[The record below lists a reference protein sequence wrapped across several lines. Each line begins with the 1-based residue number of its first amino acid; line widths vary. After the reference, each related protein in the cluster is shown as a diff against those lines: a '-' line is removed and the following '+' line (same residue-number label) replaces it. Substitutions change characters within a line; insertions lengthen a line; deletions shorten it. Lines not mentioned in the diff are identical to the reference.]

1 MRQAALLHLAGAQA
15 KHQTGVVEYVR
26 LAGIVQVDA
35 NLLGN
40 ANLVSGK
47 AAGIVERLDG
57 IDQVLSNRLVL
68 DGRNLA
74 TLGQNSLVVA
84 KLFNHTFLHRGRCN
98 RLSIRYPHIFMRK
111 YRPSATKL
119 RTSTCEEQQRRKG
132 AIVGEFVSIGLNSG
146 PNKERVCMDELF
158 HVSERKSTIG
168 TELRAGLTTFLAM
181 AYIIAVNPAV
191 LSGAGIDAGAL
202 ACATCLGA
210 GIMTICM
217 GIFANRP
224 LACASGLGVNAMI
237 AGITTTVCGGDW
249 HVAMSVI
256 FLEGVVILL
265 LVLCGLRE
273 AIMDAIPVVL
283 RHAIS
288 VGLGLFIAMIGLC
301 DAGIITAGAGTLVG
315 LGDITSPTFI
325 VGIISILVTV
335 ALACRNV
342 PGSLLIG
349 IVVAVIAGIPLGVT
363 QAPTGIIA
371 PLDFSSIGG
380 PIADA
385 GGVPAIVK
393 VLTDPALLVISFS
406 LLMSDF
412 FDTMGTAM
420 AVAKQGEFL
429 TDDGNVE
436 NIKEILIVD
445 SAAAAVGGFMGVSSI
460 TTFVESTSGAAD
472 GGRTGLT
479 SVTTGV
485 LFILAAFF
493 SPIVTIVSSAATCGA
508 LVYVG
513 YLMMSEASEIDWSDV
528 SQGFPAFMIVAG
540 VPFTY
545 SISAGI
551 GLGFIAYVIV
561 ALFKG
566 EASKIKPLMWIAALA
581 FLVYFFVA

>member
-1 MRQAALLHLAGAQA
+1 
-15 KHQTGVVEYVR
+15 
-26 LAGIVQVDA
+26 
-35 NLLGN
+35 
-40 ANLVSGK
+40 
-47 AAGIVERLDG
+47 
-57 IDQVLSNRLVL
+57 
-68 DGRNLA
+68 
-74 TLGQNSLVVA
+74 
-84 KLFNHTFLHRGRCN
+84 
-98 RLSIRYPHIFMRK
+98 
-111 YRPSATKL
+111 
-119 RTSTCEEQQRRKG
+119 
-132 AIVGEFVSIGLNSG
+132 
-146 PNKERVCMDELF
+146 MDELF

-224 LACASGLGVNAMI
+224 LACASGLGINAMI
-237 AGITTTVCGGDW
+237 AGIATTMCGGDW

-325 VGIISILVTV
+325 VGII
-335 ALACRNV
+335 
-342 PGSLLIG
+342 
-349 IVVAVIAGIPLGVT
+349 VAVIAGIPLGVT
-363 QAPTGIIA
+363 HAPEGLIA
-371 PLDFSSIGG
+371 PLNFSTFGAPFAST
-380 PIADA
+380 AD
-385 GGVPAIVK
+385 GNLAIVK
-393 VLTDPALLVISFS
+393 VLTDPMLLVVAFS

-429 TDDGNVE
+429 TEDGNVE
-436 NIKEILIVD
+436 DIRPILVVD
-445 SAAAAVGGFMGVSSI
+445 SVAAAAGGFMGVSSI

-493 SPIVTIVSSAATCGA
+493 SPVVSIVSSAATCGA

-551 GLGFIAYVIV
+551 GLGFIAYVVV

>member
-1 MRQAALLHLAGAQA
+1 
-15 KHQTGVVEYVR
+15 
-26 LAGIVQVDA
+26 
-35 NLLGN
+35 
-40 ANLVSGK
+40 
-47 AAGIVERLDG
+47 
-57 IDQVLSNRLVL
+57 
-68 DGRNLA
+68 
-74 TLGQNSLVVA
+74 
-84 KLFNHTFLHRGRCN
+84 
-98 RLSIRYPHIFMRK
+98 
-111 YRPSATKL
+111 
-119 RTSTCEEQQRRKG
+119 
-132 AIVGEFVSIGLNSG
+132 
-146 PNKERVCMDELF
+146 MDELF

-224 LACASGLGVNAMI
+224 LACASGLGINAMI
-237 AGITTTVCGGDW
+237 AGIT
-249 HVAMSVI
+249 
-256 FLEGVVILL
+256 
-265 LVLCGLRE
+265 
-273 AIMDAIPVVL
+273 
-283 RHAIS
+283 
-288 VGLGLFIAMIGLC
+288 
-301 DAGIITAGAGTLVG
+301 TAGAGTLVG
-315 LGDITSPTFI
+315 LGDIASPTFI
-325 VGIISILVTV
+325 VGIISIVVTV
-335 ALACRNV
+335 ALASRNV

-349 IVVAVIAGIPLGVT
+349 IIVAVIAGIPLGVT
-363 QAPTGIIA
+363 HAPEGLIA
-371 PLDFSSIGG
+371 PLDFSTFGAPFAST
-380 PIADA
+380 AD
-385 GGVPAIVK
+385 GNLAIVK
-393 VLTDPALLVISFS
+393 VLTDPMLLVVAFS

-429 TDDGNVE
+429 TEDGNVE
-436 NIKEILIVD
+436 DIRPILVVD
-445 SAAAAVGGFMGVSSI
+445 SVAAAAGGFMGVSSI

-551 GLGFIAYVIV
+551 GLGFIAYVVV

>member
-1 MRQAALLHLAGAQA
+1 
-15 KHQTGVVEYVR
+15 
-26 LAGIVQVDA
+26 
-35 NLLGN
+35 
-40 ANLVSGK
+40 
-47 AAGIVERLDG
+47 
-57 IDQVLSNRLVL
+57 
-68 DGRNLA
+68 
-74 TLGQNSLVVA
+74 
-84 KLFNHTFLHRGRCN
+84 
-98 RLSIRYPHIFMRK
+98 
-111 YRPSATKL
+111 
-119 RTSTCEEQQRRKG
+119 
-132 AIVGEFVSIGLNSG
+132 
-146 PNKERVCMDELF
+146 
-158 HVSERKSTIG
+158 
-168 TELRAGLTTFLAM
+168 
-181 AYIIAVNPAV
+181 
-191 LSGAGIDAGAL
+191 
-202 ACATCLGA
+202 
-210 GIMTICM
+210 
-217 GIFANRP
+217 
-224 LACASGLGVNAMI
+224 MI

-256 FLEGVVILL
+256 FLEGVVIML

-315 LGDITSPTFI
+315 LGDIASPTFI
-325 VGIISILVTV
+325 VGIISIVVTV
-335 ALACRNV
+335 ALASRNV

-349 IVVAVIAGIPLGVT
+349 IIVAVIAGIPLGVT

-393 VLTDPALLVISFS
+393 VLTDPTLLVISFS

>member
-1 MRQAALLHLAGAQA
+1 
-15 KHQTGVVEYVR
+15 
-26 LAGIVQVDA
+26 
-35 NLLGN
+35 
-40 ANLVSGK
+40 
-47 AAGIVERLDG
+47 
-57 IDQVLSNRLVL
+57 
-68 DGRNLA
+68 
-74 TLGQNSLVVA
+74 
-84 KLFNHTFLHRGRCN
+84 
-98 RLSIRYPHIFMRK
+98 
-111 YRPSATKL
+111 
-119 RTSTCEEQQRRKG
+119 
-132 AIVGEFVSIGLNSG
+132 
-146 PNKERVCMDELF
+146 MDELF

-349 IVVAVIAGIPLGVT
+349 IIVAVIAGIPLGVT

-436 NIKEILIVD
+436 DIKEILIVD

-493 SPIVTIVSSAATCGA
+493 SPVVSIVSSAATCGA

>member
-1 MRQAALLHLAGAQA
+1 
-15 KHQTGVVEYVR
+15 
-26 LAGIVQVDA
+26 
-35 NLLGN
+35 
-40 ANLVSGK
+40 
-47 AAGIVERLDG
+47 
-57 IDQVLSNRLVL
+57 
-68 DGRNLA
+68 
-74 TLGQNSLVVA
+74 
-84 KLFNHTFLHRGRCN
+84 
-98 RLSIRYPHIFMRK
+98 
-111 YRPSATKL
+111 
-119 RTSTCEEQQRRKG
+119 
-132 AIVGEFVSIGLNSG
+132 
-146 PNKERVCMDELF
+146 MDELF

-224 LACASGLGVNAMI
+224 LACASGLGINAMI
-237 AGITTTVCGGDW
+237 AGIATTMCGGDW

-256 FLEGVVILL
+256 FLEGIVILL

-315 LGDITSPTFI
+315 LGDIASPTFI
-325 VGIISILVTV
+325 VGIISIVVTV
-335 ALACRNV
+335 ALASRNV
-342 PGSLLIG
+342 PGSLR
-349 IVVAVIAGIPLGVT
+349 VT
-363 QAPTGIIA
+363 HAPEGLIA
-371 PLDFSSIGG
+371 PLDFSTFGAPFAST
-380 PIADA
+380 AD
-385 GGVPAIVK
+385 GNLAIVK
-393 VLTDPALLVISFS
+393 VLTDPMLLVVAFS

-429 TDDGNVE
+429 TEDGNVE
-436 NIKEILIVD
+436 DIRPILVVD
-445 SAAAAVGGFMGVSSI
+445 SVAAAAGGFMGVSSI

-551 GLGFIAYVIV
+551 GLGFIAYVVV

>member
-1 MRQAALLHLAGAQA
+1 
-15 KHQTGVVEYVR
+15 
-26 LAGIVQVDA
+26 
-35 NLLGN
+35 
-40 ANLVSGK
+40 
-47 AAGIVERLDG
+47 
-57 IDQVLSNRLVL
+57 
-68 DGRNLA
+68 
-74 TLGQNSLVVA
+74 
-84 KLFNHTFLHRGRCN
+84 
-98 RLSIRYPHIFMRK
+98 
-111 YRPSATKL
+111 
-119 RTSTCEEQQRRKG
+119 
-132 AIVGEFVSIGLNSG
+132 
-146 PNKERVCMDELF
+146 MDELF

-191 LSGAGIDAGAL
+191 LSGAGIDARAL

-224 LACASGLGVNAMI
+224 LACASGLG
-237 AGITTTVCGGDW
+237 ITTTMCGGDW

-325 VGIISILVTV
+325 VGIISIVVTV
-335 ALACRNV
+335 ALASRNV

-349 IVVAVIAGIPLGVT
+349 IIVAVIAGIPLGVT
-363 QAPTGIIA
+363 HAPEGLIA
-371 PLDFSSIGG
+371 PLDFSTFGAPFSST
-380 PIADA
+380 AD
-385 GGVPAIVK
+385 GNMAIVK
-393 VLTDPALLVISFS
+393 VLTDPMLLVVAFS

-429 TDDGNVE
+429 TEDGNVE
-436 NIKEILIVD
+436 DIRPILVVD
-445 SAAAAVGGFMGVSSI
+445 SVAAAAGGFMGVSSI

-493 SPIVTIVSSAATCGA
+493 SPIVSIVSSAATCGA

-513 YLMMSEASEIDWSDV
+513 YLMMSEASGIDWSDV

-551 GLGFIAYVIV
+551 GLGFIAYVVV

-566 EASKIKPLMWIAALA
+566 EASKIKPLMWVAALA

>member
-1 MRQAALLHLAGAQA
+1 
-15 KHQTGVVEYVR
+15 
-26 LAGIVQVDA
+26 
-35 NLLGN
+35 
-40 ANLVSGK
+40 
-47 AAGIVERLDG
+47 
-57 IDQVLSNRLVL
+57 
-68 DGRNLA
+68 
-74 TLGQNSLVVA
+74 
-84 KLFNHTFLHRGRCN
+84 
-98 RLSIRYPHIFMRK
+98 
-111 YRPSATKL
+111 
-119 RTSTCEEQQRRKG
+119 
-132 AIVGEFVSIGLNSG
+132 
-146 PNKERVCMDELF
+146 MDELF

-256 FLEGVVILL
+256 FLEGIVILL

-288 VGLGLFIAMIGLC
+288 VGLGLFIAMVGLC

-315 LGDITSPTFI
+315 LGVITSPTFI

-445 SAAAAVGGFMGVSSI
+445 SAAAAVGGFMGVRRRRRWPHGPHLRHHRRAVHSRRVLLPHRHHR
-460 TTFVESTSGAAD
+460 FQRRHLRCSGLRRLPHD
-472 GGRTGLT
+472 ERGLRDR
-479 SVTTGV
+479 
-485 LFILAAFF
+485 
-493 SPIVTIVSSAATCGA
+493 
-508 LVYVG
+508 LVRRV
-513 YLMMSEASEIDWSDV
+513 A
-528 SQGFPAFMIVAG
+528 GFPG
-540 VPFTY
+540 VHDCRRRALHLLHLCRHWP
-545 SISAGI
+545 
-551 GLGFIAYVIV
+551 GLYRLRDRR
-561 ALFKG
+561 AL
-566 EASKIKPLMWIAALA
+566 
-581 FLVYFFVA
+581 